1 MSMRWKEAGRLL
13 FLCKMCL
20 FCSVLA
26 ISCRF
31 LFFLSSGIFPEKHK
45 ERGKNMT
52 TSNKDEMLTKISLL
66 AQAVGNMDEDT
77 DDMLDIISSD
87 LRSACNYVES
97 VYNMEYSIPIV
108 RMRYEGQDMIDHI
121 EALDSGRRHAHERA
135 MMGVKRLNRFSRMF
149 NLPDFYVGDENDRN
163 AVGDFCMV
171 LVKEL
176 FDGRM
181 SAVDISALCSEVAKG
196 GEE

>member
-1 MSMRWKEAGRLL
+1 
-13 FLCKMCL
+13 
-20 FCSVLA
+20 
-26 ISCRF
+26 
-31 LFFLSSGIFPEKHK
+31 
-45 ERGKNMT
+45 MT

-66 AQAVGNMDEDT
+66 AKAVGDMEEDA

-87 LRSACNYVES
+87 LRSACNYVEA
-97 VYNMEYSIPIV
+97 VCNMEYSIPIV

-135 MMGVKRLNRFSRMF
+135 IMGVKRLNRFSRMF
-149 NLPDFYVGDENDRN
+149 NLQDFYVGDEDDRN

-176 FDGRM
+176 FDGRIGT
-181 SAVDISALCSEVAKG
+181 VDISALCSAAAKG
-196 GEE
+196 GEV